1 MSEDEEEELE
11 AELEDDEDEI
21 EELGDVNFRGM
32 KSHEILTV
40 KDKGSHSIANR

>member
-21 EELGDVNFRGM
+21 GNVNFQGM
-32 KSHEILTV
+32 RSHEILTV

>member
-11 AELEDDEDEI
+11 AELEDEDEI

-40 KDKGSHSIANR
+40 KDKGSAE